1 MENIKE
7 FIYKAMDF
15 AEAVTMFCSMIEGAI
30 IYLLVRFAFNMGVRA
45 GRKEKE
51 GEQK

>member
-1 MENIKE
+1 MENLKE
-7 FIYKAMDF
+7 LICKSMDY
-15 AEAVTMFCSMIEGAI
+15 AEAVTMVCRIIEGGI
-30 IYLLVRFAFNMGVRA
+30 TYLLVRFAFKMGVRA